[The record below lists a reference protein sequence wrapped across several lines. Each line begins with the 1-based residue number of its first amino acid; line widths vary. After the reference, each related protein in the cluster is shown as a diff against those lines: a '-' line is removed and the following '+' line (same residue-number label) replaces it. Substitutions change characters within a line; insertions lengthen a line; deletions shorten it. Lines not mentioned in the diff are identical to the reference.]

1 MEHDMPANTRDNDL
15 HNPESND
22 VEIGIAHNL
31 IDSRRSP
38 QNSFDQAERSYP
50 SAYHASTIGKG
61 MTMPSPDE
69 EPFPA
74 PPPPLRQSQSPPVV
88 APIGMRTS

>member
-1 MEHDMPANTRDNDL
+1 MEHDMPTNTRDNNL

-22 VEIGIAHNL
+22 IEIGIAHNL

-38 QNSFDQAERSYP
+38 QNPLDQAERSYP

-61 MTMPSPDE
+61 MTMPSPD
-69 EPFPA
+69 
-74 PPPPLRQSQSPPVV
+74 
-88 APIGMRTS
+88 